1 MLSKYFLDKEEEK
14 CVCFSGASEM
24 IEKYKK
30 LKYTIQ
36 TLNSTVDRNCIQAAT
51 ASNDLIKS
59 KYDNEC
65 KVILRGMHKAI
76 S

>member
-1 MLSKYFLDKEEEK
+1 
-14 CVCFSGASEM
+14 M

-59 KYDNEC
+59 KYDDEC
-65 KVILRGMHKAI
+65 KVFLRGMHKSNILI
-76 S
+76 SKVTFLTLQTVRRKKTLP